1 MREDNTS
8 TTSTSKSYTLKTN
21 FNSTCKYR
29 LPCGI
34 CDRTGSFCT
43 DFSQF
48 YPYYPTGD
56 YPYYWDKVTCSQDTT
71 SAIKS
76 GTTIAK

>member
-1 MREDNTS
+1 MREDNTTS
-8 TTSTSKSYTLKTN
+8 TSTSKSYTLETN

-34 CDRTGSFCT
+34 CDRTGRFCT
-43 DFSQF
+43 DFSCPR
-48 YPYYPTGD
+48 PYYSTGD

-76 GTTIAK
+76 GTVTAK